1 MLEIVFLDS
10 RENICQMIA
19 RVSTALSSG
28 GSCEIMWVKSSPT
41 GDEVQ
46 GLRFST
52 AKPGTEL
59 LRRQNMLAVLGVLRL
74 KGALSHTEL
83 SELTGLASATV
94 TAVTV
99 DLEKAGAI
107 ERQEQSAPSG
117 RGRPR
122 VLFERAAGFAYAVS
136 VQISSDALHYA
147 LSDYRG
153 KLIDRFST
161 VRDVN
166 VAKAGPLLQDIA
178 ASLVRLL
185 GRSKLPPEAFSQL
198 SLSSKGIVEPE
209 VGRLV
214 WSPVLGREE
223 VDFSVLAD
231 AYPNCHLSLSNET
244 LLVVQA
250 LARRQSSRSEM
261 PPNGLV
267 ALSLGHSIGLGIAR
281 MEAGEI
287 MTTAPNFGHML
298 NAPDNRLCRC
308 GAYGC
313 IEASA
318 GFYGILRL
326 AFQVPPNTIPAK
338 FVPLV
343 EMEKIAQSAR
353 QGNRMAQYAFRQAG
367 LALGQGL
374 SRVLSLAGDMPV
386 AITGPGNRF
395 YDLLTGGIEE
405 GLSQSLHVRLN
416 GQPAIS
422 LVQDEQALVFE
433 GHVDRSLNA
442 IDHRV
447 TQVR

>member
-1 MLEIVFLDS
+1 
-10 RENICQMIA
+10 
-19 RVSTALSSG
+19 
-28 GSCEIMWVKSSPT
+28 MWVKSTAVAEPPT
-41 GDEVQ
+41 GARI
-46 GLRFST
+46 LA

-59 LRRQNMLAVLGVLRL
+59 LRRQNMQAVLSVLRL
-74 KGALSHTEL
+74 KPALSHTEI

-94 TAVTV
+94 TAVTA

-107 ERQEQSAPSG
+107 ERQEQGAPSG

-122 VLFERAAGFAYAVS
+122 VLFQRAPGFAYAVS

-166 VAKAGPLLQDIA
+166 EAKALPLLREIGA
-178 ASLVRLL
+178 ALERLL
-185 GRSKLPPEAFSQL
+185 GRSKLSPEAFSHL

-209 VGRLV
+209 KGKLV

-223 VDFSVLAD
+223 VDFAVLSD
-231 AYPNCHLSLSNET
+231 AYPNCQLSLSNET

-250 LARRQSSRSEM
+250 LARRQALVSV
-261 PPNGLV
+261 PPSQGLI

-281 MEAGEI
+281 QEGGEI
-287 MTTAPNFGHML
+287 VTTAPNFGHML

-308 GAYGC
+308 GAFGC

-338 FVPLV
+338 FVPLA

-374 SRVLSLAGDMPV
+374 SRVLSLSGDMPV
-386 AITGPGNRF
+386 VITGPGNRF

-422 LVQDEQALVFE
+422 LVQDEQTLVFE
-433 GHVDRSLNA
+433 GHVDRALTA

>member
-1 MLEIVFLDS
+1 M
-10 RENICQMIA
+10 A
-19 RVSTALSSG
+19 
-28 GSCEIMWVKSSPT
+28 SP
-41 GDEVQ
+41 
-46 GLRFST
+46 
-52 AKPGTEL
+52 KPGAEF

-74 KGALSHTEL
+74 KAALSHTEL

-122 VLFERAAGFAYAVS
+122 VLFERSASYGYAVA
-136 VQISSDALHYA
+136 VQISSDAMHYA

-153 KLIDRFST
+153 KLMDRFST
-161 VRDVN
+161 VRDVKA
-166 VAKAGPLLQDIA
+166 AKAAPLLQDIA
-178 ASLVRLL
+178 ASLERLL
-185 GRSKLPPEAFSQL
+185 GRSKLVNSAFSHL

-209 VGRLV
+209 KGRLV

-223 VDFSVLAD
+223 VDFSVLTD
-231 AYPNCHLSLSNET
+231 AYPNCQLSISNET

-250 LARRQSSRSEM
+250 LARRDMSRSTA
-261 PPNGLV
+261 PPQAQGLI

-281 MEAGEI
+281 HQNGEI
-287 MTTAPNFGHML
+287 ITDAPNFGHML

-308 GAYGC
+308 GAFGC

-338 FVPLV
+338 FVPLA

-374 SRVLSLAGDMPV
+374 SRVLSLAGDMPIV
-386 AITGPGNRF
+386 ITGPGNRF
-395 YDLLTGGIEE
+395 YDLLVGGLDE

-416 GQPAIS
+416 GPPTMS
-422 LVQDEQALVFE
+422 LAQDEQTLVFE
-433 GHVDRSLNA
+433 GHLDRALSA
-442 IDHRV
+442 IDQRV

>member
-1 MLEIVFLDS
+1 MW
-10 RENICQMIA
+10 MK
-19 RVSTALSSG
+19 STPAAEEAHG
-28 GSCEIMWVKSSPT
+28 TRMVPP
-41 GDEVQ
+41 
-46 GLRFST
+46 
-52 AKPGTEL
+52 KPGTEL

-74 KGALSHTEL
+74 KNALSHTEL

-122 VLFERAAGFAYAVS
+122 VLFERAASYGYAVS
-136 VQISSDALHYA
+136 VQVSSDALHYA

-153 KLIDRFST
+153 KLMDRFST
-161 VRDVN
+161 VRDVKI
-166 VAKAGPLLQDIA
+166 AKAAPLLQDIA
-178 ASLVRLL
+178 AALERLL
-185 GRSKLPPEAFSQL
+185 GRSKLPHMAFSHL

-209 VGRLV
+209 KGRLV
-214 WSPVLGREE
+214 WSPVLGLEE
-223 VDFSVLAD
+223 VDFSVLTD
-231 AYPNCHLSLSNET
+231 PYPNCQLSLSNET

-250 LARRQSSRSEM
+250 LARREITRNAVPSQAH
-261 PPNGLV
+261 GLI

-281 MEAGEI
+281 LHNGEI
-287 MTTAPNFGHML
+287 VTDAPNFGHML

-308 GAYGC
+308 GAFGC

-338 FVPLV
+338 FVPLS

-374 SRVLSLAGDMPV
+374 SRVLSLSGDMPII
-386 AITGPGNRF
+386 ITGPGNRF
-395 YDLLTGGIEE
+395 YDLLAGGMEE

-416 GQPAIS
+416 GPPAIS

-433 GHVDRSLNA
+433 GHLDRALTA
-442 IDHRV
+442 IDQRV
-447 TQVR
+447 TQPR